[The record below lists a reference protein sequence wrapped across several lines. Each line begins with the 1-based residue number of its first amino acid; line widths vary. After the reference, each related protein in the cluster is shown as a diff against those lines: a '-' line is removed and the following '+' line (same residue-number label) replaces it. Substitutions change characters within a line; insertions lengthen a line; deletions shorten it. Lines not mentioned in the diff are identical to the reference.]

1 VEIVT
6 SALPFNPKLKQKL
19 KNDRFVPHRRLF
31 STPRGK
37 TGTNLKRKASFTPI
51 TPEHC
56 ADQSPQTT
64 PGASFIPSRDR
75 LHLYIRRLF
84 AITGARPS
92 EAPMTRIIDHFSEI
106 APRYRA
112 AFVDLWG
119 CLHNGYQPFAPA
131 VAALERFKAQGGIV
145 VLLTN
150 SPRPKPAVI
159 RQLDK
164 IGVPRDVYDEVAAS
178 GDASQYALAAG
189 DVGSRIYHLGPER
202 DLGFFEGLPEDVLQG
217 RVIERVA
224 LDQAEGIVC
233 TGLFDD
239 DTETPED
246 YRATLLYAKTK
257 GLKLLCTNPDLIVD
271 KGDTR
276 IYCAGAIAKA
286 YEEIGGTSLYFGK
299 PHPPAYDL
307 ARNRLAALGDVTDE
321 EIICIGDG
329 INTDIRGAIAE
340 DLDSL
345 FITGGLA
352 RHDTGTAEQ
361 PDPAKLKAFLDA
373 AQMSPQ
379 YAMGALR

>member
-1 VEIVT
+1 
-6 SALPFNPKLKQKL
+6 
-19 KNDRFVPHRRLF
+19 
-31 STPRGK
+31 
-37 TGTNLKRKASFTPI
+37 
-51 TPEHC
+51 
-56 ADQSPQTT
+56 
-64 PGASFIPSRDR
+64 
-75 LHLYIRRLF
+75 
-84 AITGARPS
+84 
-92 EAPMTRIIDHFSEI
+92 MTRILDSFDQI
-106 APRYRA
+106 AGRYRA

-119 CLHNGYQPFAPA
+119 CLHNGYTPFAPA
-131 VAALERFKAQGGIV
+131 VAALERFKARGGIV

-150 SPRPKPAVI
+150 SPRSKPAVI

-164 IGVPRDVYDEVAAS
+164 IGVPRGVYDEVAAS

-189 DVGSRIYHLGPER
+189 DVGSRVYHLGPER
-202 DLGFFEGLPEDVLQG
+202 DLGFFEVLPEDVLKG
-217 RVIERVA
+217 RRIERVA
-224 LDQAEGIVC
+224 LEEAEGIVC

-271 KGDTR
+271 KGDHR
-276 IYCAGAIAKA
+276 IYCAGALAKA

-299 PHPPAYDL
+299 PHPPIYDL

-329 INTDIRGAIAE
+329 IGTDIRGAMAE

-352 RHDTGTAEQ
+352 RGDTVTDGTLDRARLQ
-361 PDPAKLKAFLDA
+361 AFLDA

-379 YAMGALR
+379 YAMIELR